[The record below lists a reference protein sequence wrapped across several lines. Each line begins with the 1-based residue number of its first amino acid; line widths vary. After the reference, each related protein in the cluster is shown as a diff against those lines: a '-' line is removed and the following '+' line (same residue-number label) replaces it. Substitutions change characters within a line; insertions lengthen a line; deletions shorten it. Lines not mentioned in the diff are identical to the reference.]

1 MNIKLERVD
10 HKTLKDGESI
20 GVDIYWPIEVKV
32 KTTAYSFDKFALIVE
47 LGSALGLWLG
57 LSALS
62 FLDIALVCCRN
73 RSVLCRQFK
82 SKCNKC
88 KQHVAIQFSSN

>member
-10 HKTLKDGESI
+10 HKTLKGGEST
-20 GVDIYWPIEVKV
+20 GVDIFWPTEVKV
-32 KTTAYSFDKFALIVE
+32 KTTAYSFNKFALIVE
-47 LGSALGLWLG
+47 IRSALGLWLG

-62 FLDIALVCCRN
+62 FFDIALICCRN

-82 SKCNKC
+82 SKCNRC
-88 KQHVAIQFSSN
+88 KQENKLNL